1 MIFETHAHYD
11 DRAFDKDRVDL
22 LKSLPENGIGA
33 VVNAGSSL
41 SSIETIREL
50 TKQYSYVYG
59 AVGIHP
65 CDTGDLTEE
74 RFAWL
79 KKQCADEKIVAVGE
93 IGLDYHWND
102 PHPEIQKTW
111 FVRQL
116 LMAQEVHLP
125 VIIHSREAANDT
137 LTIMRENHA
146 ERSGGV
152 IHCFSYSVEM
162 AAEFLKMDYYFG
174 IGGVVTFENAKKLK
188 EAVRYIPTE
197 RILLETDSPYLAPA
211 PYRGKRNS
219 SLYLPY
225 IAEEI
230 GRIKGMTAAEVIR
243 CTEENAVRLFGVTC
257 VC

>member
-1 MIFETHAHYD
+1 MILETHAHYH
-11 DRAFDKDRVDL
+11 DRAFGKDRVDL